1 MHYIPK
7 HAAPKKHSKVKA
19 RVAGIGIA
27 GAATVAGGMATA
39 NTAHAAS
46 VWDSVA
52 QCESGGNWAINT
64 GNGFYGGLQ
73 FTMSTWRAYGGT
85 GSPQNASRETQ
96 IAVAQRVLAG
106 QGPGAWP
113 VCSQRAGLTRAN
125 GGANAGAAV
134 AAAPQ
139 SAAPSTSRSTTR
151 SSAPA
156 TTSKKA
162 TTTKKSTTTKK
173 ATTSAPA
180 AVASSGKT
188 ITVVSGDTLSGLAVK
203 NGISGW
209 QKLWGANTSTVSN
222 PNLIFVGQVLQLP
235 V

>member
-7 HAAPKKHSKVKA
+7 HAAPKNHSKVKA
-19 RVAGIGIA
+19 RVAGIGIV

-46 VWDSVA
+46 GWDAVA
-52 QCESGGNWAINT
+52 QCESGGNWAINN

-113 VCSQRAGLTRAN
+113 VCGRQAGLTPAS
-125 GGANAGAAV
+125 GGASAGAAV
-134 AAAPQ
+134 AAAPRA
-139 SAAPSTSRSTTR
+139 AAPSTSRSATR
-151 SSAPA
+151 SAAPSI
-156 TTSKKA
+156 TSSKKA
-162 TTTKKSTTTKK
+162 TTTKKATTKK
-173 ATTSAPA
+173 ATNSAPA
-180 AVASSGKT
+180 AVADSGKT
-188 ITVVSGDTLSGLAVK
+188 VTVVSGDTLSGLAVK
-203 NGISGW
+203 NGVAGW
-209 QKLWGANTSTVSN
+209 QKLWAANRSTVSD

-235 V
+235 A